1 MEVAK
6 DIGTYIGPFVLDVWH
21 KIFTYC
27 DAIALAR
34 LCQCCRGFRR
44 TIAGDA
50 YLAQVLRCRLQWIT
64 NNSELSSVTFG
75 RSVAGVIKSITDE
88 AAFKL
93 VCHSLWCAYDQFDAK
108 VVHRQCVFP
117 CFERSYEEECPNEY
131 QSWIWGKYLYRR
143 CEYMGMSRIPHAFL
157 DDALFLEAEFPDV
170 FHVKTL
176 VLKDRGPHMNYCI
189 CAHAQDCCTYA
200 SLCRYCGDVSIVI
213 LRVKLFPQTDDKR
226 NRWKSMTKEN
236 VFMLKRRQLESE
248 RTLISS
254 SHMKQFMRIHEKNTA
269 SFPSQ
274 EDEWTFAVCNE
285 PSVDL

>member
-1 MEVAK
+1 MEQK
-6 DIGTYIGPFVLDVWH
+6 EDPTGWIGPLLTTVWL

-34 LCQCCRGFRR
+34 LRRCCWRFLRA
-44 TIAGDA
+44 IAGDP

-75 RSVAGVIKSITDE
+75 RLVAGVIKSITNE

-93 VCHSLWCAYDQFDAK
+93 VCHSLRCAYDQFDAK
-108 VVHRQCVFP
+108 VVHHQCVFP
-117 CFERSYEEECPNEY
+117 CFERSYEEEGPNDY

-157 DDALFLEAEFPDV
+157 DDALFLEAEFPDI

-189 CAHAQDCCTYA
+189 CAHAQGRCTYA
-200 SLCRYCGDVSIVI
+200 SLCRYVGGISIVI
-213 LRVKLFPQTDDKR
+213 LRVKLFPQTGDKR
-226 NRWKSMTKEN
+226 NTWKSMTKEN

-254 SHMKQFMRIHEKNTA
+254 SHMKQFMRIHQKNTA
-269 SFPSQ
+269 SFPLQ
-274 EDEWTFAVCNE
+274 EDEWTFATRDE
-285 PSVDL
+285 TSVDL